1 MINLPQLIGHRGVKN
16 LSPENTID
24 SINLAKNIGLEWVEF
39 DVKISKD
46 FIPILF
52 HDDSLER
59 TTNGKGLPIN
69 YYYNDL
75 RKLDAGYFF
84 YNEATKIYI
93 PTFEEILLFSQNN
106 NINLNIELEP
116 NKGFEKQN
124 IESIAKILNNSKFSH
139 QYYFSSFDWNSLVM
153 MKKILPNANYGMLVD
168 EFKKGKDLNDI
179 ICIAHKYNF
188 FCCGLNLDIINAEVI
203 DVILNNDLK
212 LTIYSKENITV
223 NKANELWS
231 KGVKS
236 IFTDDPT
243 EFKFL

>member
-84 YNEATKIYI
+84 IMKQQKFISLLLKRYYYYLRII
-93 PTFEEILLFSQNN
+93 IL
-106 NINLNIELEP
+106 
-116 NKGFEKQN
+116 
-124 IESIAKILNNSKFSH
+124 
-139 QYYFSSFDWNSLVM
+139 
-153 MKKILPNANYGMLVD
+153 
-168 EFKKGKDLNDI
+168 
-179 ICIAHKYNF
+179 
-188 FCCGLNLDIINAEVI
+188 
-203 DVILNNDLK
+203 
-212 LTIYSKENITV
+212 T
-223 NKANELWS
+223 
-231 KGVKS
+231 
-236 IFTDDPT
+236 
-243 EFKFL
+243 